1 MRIHHVVALPR
12 NALACLAAGALAAG
26 AGAQTPERTPT
37 GATLVV
43 PDDHAA
49 LGAVYFVEVGPDVQ
63 VTFIS
68 DAPVER
74 VVGASSAVVGYAV
87 LAENPGSAD
96 SPLLAGAFRL
106 PVASFETGIPLRN
119 DHLRSAR
126 WMDAEAHPDVHFTLS
141 AFQNAAIVKQDDEE
155 GFTTWRGDLVG
166 EMTIKGATR
175 AVVIPARISLI
186 DLGDNRQVRGGG
198 KKLALR
204 CQYTVNLSDYGVAT
218 NEQIIGTRMSD
229 EIQLDQFLLLSQN
242 NPEAGAGGNADLRRF
257 MTLLVRER
265 NADAAYAMA
274 PDLIEGNWSNAQTL
288 NTIAN
293 IVTSEQ
299 AARQD
304 MRLAFKCARRAA
316 ELTDES
322 NPMILDTV
330 AGLHFKA
337 GDLESALAWQKKAV
351 KTLNDQVPAGMQ
363 RFIRANLQKYE
374 SAAGA

>member
-1 MRIHHVVALPR
+1 MHALSKSVR
-12 NALACLAAGALAAG
+12 SGALCCALIALSAAP
-26 AGAQTPERTPT
+26 ALAQTPARTPT

-49 LGAVYFVEVGPDVQ
+49 LGTVYFVSAGPDVQ
-63 VTFIS
+63 VTFTS

-87 LAENPGSAD
+87 VAENPGSAE

-119 DHLRSAR
+119 EHLRSAR
-126 WMDAEAHPDVHFTLS
+126 WMDAAAHPDVHFRLD
-141 AFQNAAIVKQDDEE
+141 AFENATIVKQDAEQ
-155 GFTTWRGDLVG
+155 GFTTWQGDLVG
-166 EMTIKGATR
+166 EMTIKGASRTV
-175 AVVIPARISLI
+175 AVPARVSLI

-198 KKLALR
+198 LKLAIR

-229 EIQLDQFLLLSQN
+229 EIRLDQFLLLSPDD
-242 NPEAGAGGNADLRRF
+242 PEAGVRGNADIRRF

-265 NADAAYAMA
+265 DADAAYAMA
-274 PDLIEGNWSNAQTL
+274 PGLVEASWDNAQAL

-293 IVTSEQ
+293 IVTSDQ

-304 MRLAFKCARRAA
+304 MRLAFKCANRAA
-316 ELTDES
+316 ELTNES
-322 NPMILDTV
+322 NAMILDTV

-337 GDLESALAWQKKAV
+337 GDLESAIAWQKKAV
-351 KTLNDQVPAGMQ
+351 GALNDQIPAGMQ
-363 RFIRANLQKYE
+363 RVIRANLQKYE
-374 SAAGA
+374 AESGA